1 LIVGTTRKSII
12 LHSRAYSTDDGEDTA
27 TVWSN
32 SSLGYSRF
40 AATAASG
47 FCRRRKFACNTNIET
62 LFKDGFW
69 QYSSGMVAAD
79 NKIIRFIVDRDWRI
93 WLGLV
98 ITIIWISGGMWY
110 IGLVSETTP
119 TQNFSLEA
127 VGSFLEGA
135 FAPLAFLWLVIGLF
149 IQQQELAN
157 NTEAIRKTTEQSEK
171 QTQAIAATEMN
182 ARQETF
188 FKIAENVRQQ
198 LGGISGML
206 LVSGLGPPGSGRI
219 NREQMDDLFS
229 QAAGGDSGVFAR
241 MFISMDFLE
250 EGGLEELFFG
260 TKIRIRHTTNFMR
273 TFERLCRLAQNCD
286 VDGIIE
292 DSLMQNAFG
301 LLYLRM
307 KKLKPQADNEEEPPD
322 C

>member
-1 LIVGTTRKSII
+1 M
-12 LHSRAYSTDDGEDTA
+12 
-27 TVWSN
+27 
-32 SSLGYSRF
+32 
-40 AATAASG
+40 AS
-47 FCRRRKFACNTNIET
+47 A
-62 LFKDGFW
+62 
-69 QYSSGMVAAD
+69 
-79 NKIIRFIVDRDWRI
+79 NKIVRFIADRDWRI

-98 ITIIWISGGMWY
+98 ITVGWISGGIWY
-110 IGLVSETTP
+110 IGQVSETAP

-157 NTEAIRKTTEQSEK
+157 NTEALRKTSEQSAM

-188 FKIAENVRQQ
+188 FKIAESVKHQ

-206 LVSGLGPPGSGRI
+206 LISGLGPVGSGRI
-219 NREQMDDLFS
+219 SRDQMDDLFTQS
-229 QAAGGDSGVFAR
+229 ANGDCEVFAR

-250 EGGLEELFFG
+250 EGGLPELLYG
-260 TKIRIRHTTNFMR
+260 TEIRIRHTSNFIR
-273 TFERLCRLAQNCD
+273 TFERLRRLAKNCD

-301 LLYLRM
+301 LLYRRM
-307 KKLKPQADNEEEPPD
+307 LDHKTQPDDQAPVPAS
-322 C
+322 